1 MQNTAVS
8 ITGFFLGDA
17 GLIGVSAVSLAE
29 DSVQRSGVRQKVPM
43 NRKQTQLCREE
54 SCQDRSQSCHYCG
67 GLVSFPGQNVTE
79 NMILVSL

>member
-29 DSVQRSGVRQKVPM
+29 DSCESGVRQKVPM
-43 NRKQTQLCREE
+43 NMKKTQLCKEE
-54 SCQDRSQSCHYCG
+54 SCQDRSQSRHYYW

-79 NMILVSL
+79 NAILVSL